1 MEVNQ
6 IPEIGKISPAIFSE
20 LIFPRLGAKSEKILV
35 GPQHGVDVGIVE
47 IGDKAVSFT
56 CDPVFIVP
64 EYGWERAAWFAIH
77 ILASDAVTCGLKP
90 KFLSIDLNLS
100 MEMTK
105 DELQIVWDTMHREC
119 ERLGISVICGH
130 TARYENC
137 HYPMV
142 GGATIIGVGEKEEY
156 VTPRMAGAG
165 DRIIITK
172 GPAIEATGILAT
184 MFPQLIEK
192 EFGLDFSQ
200 RAQQI
205 FYKMSVVED
214 AMTAVGVGIRD
225 NGVTAMHDATECGI
239 WGGLYELAQSA
250 GLGVRIEKEQIV
262 AEDCVE
268 EICRFFGIDPYA
280 SISEGTLII
289 ACREHKAREVVEALS
304 QKGIKSSIVGELT
317 RLDKGMVLVEGGN
330 EKKLEHPIV
339 DPFWKAFYHALEKY
353 KS

>member
-6 IPEIGKISPAIFSE
+6 IPEIGKISPAIFNE
-20 LIFPRLGAKSEKILV
+20 MIFPRLGARSENVLV

-56 CDPVFIVP
+56 TDPVFIVP
-64 EYGWERAAWFAIH
+64 EYGWKRAAWFAIH

-90 KFLSIDLNLS
+90 KFLSIDLNLP

-105 DELQIVWDTMHREC
+105 EQLGIMWDTMHQEC
-119 ERLGISVICGH
+119 EQLGISVICGH

-142 GGATIIGVGEKEEY
+142 GGATIVGIGEKNEY
-156 VTPRMAGAG
+156 VTPKMAKAG
-165 DRIIITK
+165 DKIIITK
-172 GPAIEATGILAT
+172 GPAIEATGIFAT
-184 MFPQLIEK
+184 MFPQLIEG
-192 EFGLDFSQ
+192 EFGANFSQ

-214 AMTAVGVGIRD
+214 AMTAVGVGVRE
-225 NGVTAMHDATECGI
+225 NGVTAMHDATECGV
-239 WGGLYELAQSA
+239 WGGLYELAQAA
-250 GLGVRIEKEQIV
+250 GLGVRVEKEQIIV
-262 AEDCVE
+262 EDCIK
-268 EICRFFGIDPYA
+268 EICSYFSIDPYA

-289 ACREHKAREVVEALS
+289 ACRPHKAQEVVDAIS
-304 QKGIKSSIVGELT
+304 QKGIKSAIVGELIET
-317 RLDKGMVLVEGGN
+317 TKGMILVEGGK

-339 DPFWKAFYHALEKY
+339 DPFWKAFYGALKKY
-353 KS
+353 GS